1 MFCRPFCLVLQ
12 VLSLDSLDPK
22 TFLTPFLDVI
32 RSEAVTGSVT
42 GMALDSVHKFLAYQ
56 ILHPDMPEVATAVEN
71 LADAVTH
78 ARFVG
83 TDSSSD
89 EVVLM
94 KIIGMILINYIS
106 SSQFS
111 VLH

>member
-1 MFCRPFCLVLQ
+1 M
-12 VLSLDSLDPK
+12 DSLDPK

-78 ARFVG
+78 ARFVTRLNG
-83 TDSSSD
+83 IVPSKVHPIKSCTGKPRR
-89 EVVLM
+89 L
-94 KIIGMILINYIS
+94 G
-106 SSQFS
+106 
-111 VLH
+111 

>member
-1 MFCRPFCLVLQ
+1 M
-12 VLSLDSLDPK
+12 DSLDPK

-78 ARFVG
+78 ARYVCM
-83 TDSSSD
+83 SC
-89 EVVLM
+89 M
-94 KIIGMILINYIS
+94 YIFGPLS
-106 SSQFS
+106 LSTYALFFRMS
-111 VLH
+111 